1 MLFYT
6 NVCGNVSEDYTRD
19 RAGQPAQDRAADGL
33 QPAFAKIGET
43 GIRYSQLPGHTMELA
58 DALNEVLSKKWR
70 DLRGIEIVSFGVSSV
85 TADEEDEKMLK
96 ELQRNAAFMDPT
108 RAAAH
113 LAGSQGDA
121 MKAAA
126 ANKGGA
132 AMAFMGMN
140 MAGQAGGMN
149 AQDLYAMGQQQTAQP
164 AASQPAGWTCSCG
177 HTGNTGKFCGR
188 VRRTQARTGGGMEVL
203 LRCGEHRQILRRMR
217 QAQTCRRVDLLLR
230 QRQQGQVLRQL
241 RQSPS
246 LTKCDM

>member
-1 MLFYT
+1 
-6 NVCGNVSEDYTRD
+6 
-19 RAGQPAQDRAADGL
+19 
-33 QPAFAKIGET
+33 
-43 GIRYSQLPGHTMELA
+43 MELA
-58 DALNEVLSKKWR
+58 DALNEVLSRKWR

-177 HTGNTGKFCGR
+177 HTGNTGKFCG
-188 VRRTQARTGGGMEVL
+188 E
-203 LRCGEHRQILRRMR
+203 CGKPRPADEW
-217 QAQTCRRVDLLLR
+217 TCSCGSVNKGKFCANCGNPR
-230 QRQQGQVLRQL
+230 
-241 RQSPS
+241 P
-246 LTKCDM
+246 